1 RSLIRDDELI
11 IALAKVSKDEYSG
24 GMRVV
29 AERVLDLTGARQ
41 EFGKRLRISL
51 NGVADAALLRGA
63 IEPYAGISETPL
75 PVLVEY
81 GNEQGRCAV
90 ELGER
95 WRVCPRDDLL
105 ADVRRRLH
113 PIAVQVDY

>member
-1 RSLIRDDELI
+1 LSQRT
-11 IALAKVSKDEYSG
+11 
-24 GMRVV
+24 
-29 AERVLDLTGARQ
+29 TGA
-41 EFGKRLRISL
+41 
-51 NGVADAALLRGA
+51 LRGA
-63 IEPYAGISETPL
+63 IEPYAGLTGTPL

-81 GNEQGRCAV
+81 GNAQARCTV

-105 ADVRRRLH
+105 ADVRKRLH